1 MSNATRIADDI
12 ETGLDVLAVV
22 AWGAM
27 ERVAADNRMRREI
40 LQHNAAVANARAA
53 RARQKAAQEALGAEL
68 LAGWLNDREQ
78 LH

>member
-1 MSNATRIADDI
+1 MSDATRIADDI
-12 ETGLDVLAVV
+12 ETGLDILAVV
-22 AWGAM
+22 VWGAS

-53 RARQKAAQEALGAEL
+53 RARKQAADEALGAQL
-68 LAGWLNDREQ
+68 MAGWLQDRAD